1 MVMNQEPS
9 KKTNNTPLNI
19 YNGTPLGVPQE
30 KHENK
35 ENTSLA
41 IDNIL
46 DDLEYYMFTKEMILR
61 LEGKSEKSD
70 KSEILFSKLKQNPK
84 PNFKEEFFSPKQ
96 KDGLF
101 WCFYVI
107 KNGETTYELLNNDK
121 ITLITEKKIKIDYVD
136 LLRKEKASFKKQ
148 CMKFPALS
156 HMENDLVN
164 EQVIDIGTFLS
175 LCHLEKKNVLYVSK
189 KTYFELNEH
198 EGEPVHIVQRINEA
212 SKPTKYIYYGTQS
225 ALLEKYRT
233 TLFKVENIEKPV
245 KALSAYKIAD
255 LMEFCQ
261 KLGLE
266 TTYHDEKMAKIK
278 NKSKQMLYE
287 QIVQYF

>member
-1 MVMNQEPS
+1 MGMVLNRGS
-9 KKTNNTPLNI
+9 KK
-19 YNGTPLGVPQE
+19 VE
-30 KHENK
+30 DVNK
-35 ENTSLA
+35 DNTSPNM

-46 DDLEYYMFTKEMILR
+46 DNLEYYMFNKEMILR
-61 LEGKSEKSD
+61 LEEKPEV
-70 KSEILFSKLKQNPK
+70 EIALSKIKINPNPNPK

-101 WCFYVI
+101 WCFYVM
-107 KNGETTYELLNNDK
+107 KNGETAYELLNNDK

-156 HMENDLVN
+156 HMENNLVN

-175 LCHLEKKNVLYVSK
+175 LCHLEKKNVLYVYK

-198 EGEPVHIVQRINEA
+198 EGEPVHIIQRINEA
-212 SKPTKYIYYGTQS
+212 SRPTKYIYYGTDLV
-225 ALLEKYRT
+225 LLEKYRT

-245 KALSAYKIAD
+245 KALSAYKIVD
-255 LMEFCQ
+255 LMDFCQ
-261 KLGLE
+261 KLELD

>member
-1 MVMNQEPS
+1 MSMVLNHDTF
-9 KKTNNTPLNI
+9 KKDTKK
-19 YNGTPLGVPQE
+19 E
-30 KHENK
+30 KEENV
-35 ENTSLA
+35 SLA

-46 DDLEYYMFTKEMILR
+46 NDLEYYMFNKEMILR
-61 LEGKSEKSD
+61 LEDKPDLEK
-70 KSEILFSKLKQNPK
+70 KETIFSKSKSNSNSNLNINMKSK
-84 PNFKEEFFSPKQ
+84 PKEEFFSPKQ

-101 WCFYVI
+101 WCFYVM
-107 KNGETTYELLNNDK
+107 KNGETAYELLNNDK

-136 LLRKEKASFKKQ
+136 LLRKEKNSFKKQ
-148 CMKFPALS
+148 CIKFPAIS

-164 EQVIDIGTFLS
+164 EQIIDIGTFLS
-175 LCHLEKKNVLYVSK
+175 LCHLEKLNVLYVYK
-189 KTYFELNEH
+189 KTYFELNEN

-212 SKPTKYIYYGTQS
+212 SKPTKYIYYGTNTT
-225 ALLEKYRT
+225 LLEKYRM

-255 LMEFCQ
+255 LIEFCQ